1 MLFIKRAFASS
12 GDPAIKSAT
21 KSRIKRVKSENKS
34 KGRGNAVASGN
45 KLSQAETNF
54 WG

>member
-1 MLFIKRAFASS
+1 MLLIKRAFAGK
-12 GDPAIKSAT
+12 GDPAVKSAT
-21 KSRIKRVKSENKS
+21 KSRIKRVKNT
-34 KGRGNAVASGN
+34 GRGNTVASGN